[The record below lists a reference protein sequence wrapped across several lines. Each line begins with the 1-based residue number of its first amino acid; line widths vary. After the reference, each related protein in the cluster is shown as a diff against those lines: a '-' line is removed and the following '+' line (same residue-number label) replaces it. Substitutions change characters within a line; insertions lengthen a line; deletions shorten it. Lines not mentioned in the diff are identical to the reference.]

1 MSEHEQKIKTLEDKL
16 QKLHDEMSSKKLD
29 DLTSLDEYEQRFE
42 DINKE
47 LTEAMQDYVISKV
60 NLHEVSLLSDGSHG
74 IGGRVG
80 PKETGSDDVDY
91 NFKH

>member
-1 MSEHEQKIKTLEDKL
+1 MTQHEQKIQLIQDKL

-47 LTEAMQDYVISKV
+47 LTEAMQEMTHDTKQT
-60 NLHEVSLLSDGSHG
+60 D
-74 IGGRVG
+74 
-80 PKETGSDDVDY
+80 K
-91 NFKH
+91 